1 MSWFSGSTVPVADLE
16 LKINEATSES
26 IPNGELDLAIALEI
40 TDLIRSKKI
49 PPKQCMRSLKKRL
62 TTTHSNPNLLTLT
75 LKLVDLCVKN
85 GGYHFLVELSSKEF
99 IDYLV
104 DYIFKIHYNTKDSYV
119 IENEAKY
126 KVGSFILSLIKDWT
140 LVFEN
145 QTLLN
150 YVERSYH
157 QLMNQGYE
165 FPELEVGG
173 QLSNKFIDSEAPPDW
188 IDSNECMICYNPFSL
203 MNRKH
208 HCRSCGGVYCQTHSS
223 HNSPLVALG
232 IMEPVRVC
240 DNCYEKIKSKNSKHL
255 SKVRHKKTPSQPTDE
270 DLDDEDE
277 QLRKAIEL
285 SLRETQVP
293 VSNQIPPPRSPSPV
307 VANNAAEEEDEEMKA
322 AIAASLKEFEQQ
334 EKMYKQQPA
343 ASQQGYQEPQSEFYR
358 HILPFDQQD
367 ASYQNQNPSQQ
378 PQMAPANHAEQYHL
392 KPQVEDLSQQ
402 EEESIN
408 LFITLMNN
416 IKSDP
421 SKQANIL
428 YDSNLSEL
436 HGKII
441 QLKPKLNKSLRAS
454 IEKYETCLELNNKI
468 STISRLYDQF
478 LESKLN
484 QAYGNHTISSP
495 YGGPN
500 QSFQGPYPSQT
511 SNEYIPYPVDHRAL
525 SPQYQQNPLQFRNYS
540 SPGLSQQPTGYNNYP
555 QIGQASEPS
564 NQPPASESAQNTVQ
578 HPQEPPPTSFYP
590 SYYQESDLE
599 TPQTNQDNGMSP
611 YYSSKKESESN
622 INVSAYPYESTY
634 PPQDSNGSFNQN
646 TPSQPNYN
654 PSLPTEPSY
663 PPFEHDDD
671 AEDHAA
677 AKFPSINELNSE
689 EQTTNTGGQ
698 DDNKVPSMPSMPQF
712 GQPSQETDR
721 KGKLVEEPL
730 IEL

>member
-62 TTTHSNPNLLTLT
+62 TATHSNPNLLTLT

-104 DYIFKIHYNTKDSYV
+104 DYIFKIHYNTKDSNV
-119 IENEAKY
+119 IENEAKF

-145 QTLLN
+145 QALLN

-157 QLMNQGYE
+157 QLMNQGYD

-173 QLSNKFIDSEAPPDW
+173 QLSNNFIDSEAPPDW

-240 DNCYEKIKSKNSKHL
+240 DNCYEKIKSKNSKNL
-255 SKVRHKKTPSQPTDE
+255 SKVRHKKTPSHPTGE
-270 DLDDEDE
+270 NLDDEDE

-285 SLRETQVP
+285 SLEESQVP
-293 VSNQIPPPRSPSPV
+293 VRNQIPPPRSPSPV
-307 VANNAAEEEDEEMKA
+307 ANNEADEEDEEMKA

-334 EKMYKQQPA
+334 EKIYKQQPVE
-343 ASQQGYQEPQSEFYR
+343 SQQAPYQEPQSEFYK
-358 HILPFDQQD
+358 HILPFDQLD
-367 ASYQNQNPSQQ
+367 PSYQNQVLQQ
-378 PQMAPANHAEQYHL
+378 QLTPINHVQQYNV
-392 KPQVEDLSQQ
+392 KPQAEDLSQQ

-416 IKSDP
+416 IKNDL

-484 QAYGNHTISSP
+484 QAYGNHTISTS

-500 QSFQGPYPSQT
+500 QPIQGPYHSQSSNDYVPYPLDQRVLSPSQF
-511 SNEYIPYPVDHRAL
+511 
-525 SPQYQQNPLQFRNYS
+525 QQNQSRTQNY
-540 SPGLSQQPTGYNNYP
+540 PPAGLSHQTTGYNNYP
-555 QIGQASEPS
+555 SIDQATEQSS
-564 NQPPASESAQNTVQ
+564 QPPLESIQGPPQ
-578 HPQEPPPTSFYP
+578 QSQEPPPTSFYP
-590 SYYQESDLE
+590 SYYQESDQE
-599 TPQTNQDNGMSP
+599 STKNNQDSSTTP
-611 YYSSKKESESN
+611 YYSSQKENESDRN
-622 INVSAYPYESTY
+622 EPAYPYQATY

-646 TPSQPNYN
+646 TPSQPSYN
-654 PSLPTEPSY
+654 PPLPTEPSY
-663 PPFEHDDD
+663 PPFEQDDD

-677 AKFPSINELNSE
+677 AKFPSINQLNSD
-689 EQTTNTGGQ
+689 EQSTYIESQ
-698 DDNKVPSMPSMPQF
+698 EDSKVPTMPSMPQF
-712 GQPSQETDR
+712 DQPSQKSER
-721 KGKLVEEPL
+721 KSKLVEEPL